1 MSFKVRSVLVIV
13 VGTVLG
19 LGVSLVGSVLAELEP
34 RSAPRA
40 ATAAPDEAMALLTE
54 VVNRI
59 RREYV
64 DRIDEQTLV
73 ESAIRGMLEEL
84 DPHSKYLDATAYE
97 DIRIATT
104 GNYSGVGLDVSVR
117 DGRVT
122 VISPVDD
129 APAARAGIRAGD
141 VVVSVDDVA
150 VEDDNVEDTVNL
162 MRGQPGTQVRLG
174 VERDGADAPLNFSLT
189 RAEIR
194 VQTVRSTYLG
204 DGVGYIRIS
213 GFSDSTPDELDRVA
227 LALEGAAGAPLRA
240 VVLDLRNNPGGVL
253 GSAIGV
259 SDRFLES
266 GLIVRG
272 NGRVHQARFEQYASP
287 GDPLEKVD
295 LAVLVN
301 AGSASGSEILAGA
314 IKDHG
319 RGKLIGERTYG
330 KGSVQSVVP
339 LGEGSALKLTTARY
353 FTPSGRSIN
362 GIGVEPDVVVH
373 QSDPAAMYRGP
384 GSRVPIASDRQL
396 TEALRIIGYQA
407 ISLSQ
412 AP

>member
-1 MSFKVRSVLVIV
+1 MSFKVRSALVIV

-34 RSAPRA
+34 PPAPAQEQDRA
-40 ATAAPDEAMALLTE
+40 VALLTE

-64 DRIDEQTLV
+64 DSIDEQTLV

-84 DPHSKYLDATAYE
+84 DPHSKYLDPSAYE

-129 APAARAGIRAGD
+129 APAAKAGIRAGD
-141 VVVSVDDVA
+141 VVVSIDDVA
-150 VEDDNVEDTVNL
+150 VDDENVEETVNL
-162 MRGQPGTQVRLG
+162 MRGRPGTEVRVG
-174 VERDGADAPLNFSLT
+174 VERDGAEGPLSFSLT

-227 LALEGAAGAPLRA
+227 LALEGAAGRPLRA

-253 GSAIGV
+253 GSAIAV

-272 NGRVHQARFEQYASP
+272 NGRVHQARFAQYASP
-287 GDPLEKVD
+287 GDALEKVA

-301 AGSASGSEILAGA
+301 AGSASGAEILAGA
-314 IKDHG
+314 IKDHD
-319 RGKLIGERTYG
+319 RGTLVGERTYG

-362 GIGVEPDVVVH
+362 GTGIRPDAIVH
-373 QSDPAAMYRGP
+373 SGDPASVYRGP
-384 GSRVPIASDRQL
+384 GSRVAIAADRQL
-396 TEALRIIGYQA
+396 SEALRIIGYEA